1 MNIDGLIV
9 GSKYTNS
16 DICNVFLCSP
26 QGGMRRSKRTN
37 TLVLIADH
45 IKSISY
51 DDRWLDDKLYYTGV
65 GSKGNQ
71 TLEGN
76 QNITL
81 YESNTNGISVHLFE
95 VFKKRIYTYIGR
107 VQLADE
113 PFQEKQDDASGQL
126 RQVWVFPLQL
136 IDETKPVAR
145 VELERV
151 FEEKFEESRQ
161 LTLEELKDG
170 VDKTARHPS
179 SRESTSRFYQKS
191 PYVADFTLR
200 RANGICELCEQP
212 APFCKSNGEPYLEVH
227 HIHHLADGGEDAIEN
242 AVALCPN
249 CHRMMHFLKR
259 KSDIDMLILAN
270 KAGAIN

>member
-1 MNIDGLIV
+1 MKLNELIV

-45 IKSISY
+45 IKSIY
-51 DDRWLDDKLYYTGV
+51 DDRWLDDKLYYTGM
-65 GSKGNQ
+65 GSEGNQ
-71 TLEGN
+71 TLKGN

-81 YESNTNGISVHLFE
+81 YDSNTNGVGVHLFE
-95 VFKKRIYTYIGR
+95 VFKKKIYTYIGK
-107 VQLADE
+107 VQLADK
-113 PFQEKQDDASGQL
+113 PFQEKQDDASGRL
-126 RQVWVFPLQL
+126 RRVWVFPLQL
-136 IDETKPVAR
+136 IDEAIPVTR

-151 FEEKFEESRQ
+151 FKDEFKESRQ
-161 LTLEELKDG
+161 LTLEELKDRAN
-170 VDKTARHPS
+170 KTAKHPG
-179 SRESTSRFYQKS
+179 SREATSRVYQRS
-191 PYVADFTLR
+191 PYVVDFTLR
-200 RANGICELCEQP
+200 RANGTCELCEQL
-212 APFCKSNGEPYLEVH
+212 APFNKPSGEPYLEVH

-249 CHRMMHFLKR
+249 CHRMIHSLKR

-270 KAGAIN
+270 KAGSTN